1 MSRISQLKASLTQF
15 PDIDAP
21 SWWLLAAEQRSIWEF
36 WSGVTM
42 YPALKRLAPRGDG
55 HPVLVLPGFA
65 ASDIS
70 TALLRR
76 FLDELGY
83 VSYPWGIGRNR
94 GVKDEVPVR
103 MLQRLNEISAEHP
116 GQKVSLVGQSL
127 GGVFARQLAKAAPK
141 QVRQVIT
148 LGSPFTG
155 HPLASTAAYV
165 YEWLSGDNFDNVDFD
180 QHLEVRIKPPVPT
193 TSIYS
198 KTDGVV
204 AWQCSIE
211 ADEANQAENIH
222 LRGGSHI
229 GMASS
234 PVALY
239 LIAERLAQAEGQ
251 WKPFEPNGM
260 LTKVFYGANDHREA
274 A

>member
-15 PDIDAP
+15 PDIAAP
-21 SWWLLAAEQRSIWEF
+21 SWWLLALEQRSIWEF
-36 WSGVTM
+36 WSGVAM
-42 YPALKRLAPRGDG
+42 YPALSRLAPRGDG

-76 FLDELGY
+76 FLDDLGY
-83 VSYPWGIGRNR
+83 VTCPWGMGRNR
-94 GVKDEVPVR
+94 GIKDEVPAR
-103 MLQRLNEISAEHP
+103 MQQLLNTVYKQH
-116 GQKVSLVGQSL
+116 GRKVSVVGQSL
-127 GGVFARQLAKAAPK
+127 GGVFARQLAKAEPDK
-141 QVRQVIT
+141 VRQVIT

-155 HPLASTAAYV
+155 HPLASTAAHV
-165 YEWLSGDNFDNVDFD
+165 YEWLSGDNFDNIDFN
-180 QHLEVRIKPPVPT
+180 QHLEVRVKPPVPT

-229 GMASS
+229 GMGSS

-239 LIAERLAQAEGQ
+239 LIAHRLAQAEGH
-251 WKPFEPNGM
+251 WTPFEPSG
-260 LTKVFYGANDHREA
+260 LGKLLYGARDHCQDA
-274 A
+274 QA